1 MPWSSIAAG
10 AVSIAFWFYK
20 NLEREEVK
28 NTQTDIESKLK
39 AIFKKVLDI
48 KESEIV
54 PGAKLDESLGI
65 DSTEMVEISV
75 VIKKELGISLKGDE
89 LKKTHS
95 FNDIVGILKT
105 KWKL

>member
-1 MPWSSIAAG
+1 M
-10 AVSIAFWFYK
+10 AVEQK
-20 NLEREEVK
+20 VKEV
-28 NTQTDIESKLK
+28 L
-39 AIFKKVLDI
+39 KKVLDI

-75 VIKKELGISLKGDE
+75 AIKKEFGIPLKDNE

-95 FNDIVGILKT
+95 FSDIVAIVKAKKPAGSCGPSCCCGH
-105 KWKL
+105 

>member
-1 MPWSSIAAG
+1 M
-10 AVSIAFWFYK
+10 
-20 NLEREEVK
+20 
-28 NTQTDIESKLK
+28 NTQTDIEAKLK
-39 AIFKKVLDI
+39 TIFKKVLDI

-75 VIKKELGISLKGDE
+75 VIKKELGISLKDNE

-105 KWKL
+105 KIS

>member
-1 MPWSSIAAG
+1 MQ
-10 AVSIAFWFYK
+10 
-20 NLEREEVK
+20 
-28 NTQTDIESKLK
+28 TQTDLAGKVKSVL
-39 AIFKKVLDI
+39 KKVLDI

-75 VIKKELGISLKGDE
+75 VIKKEFGIPLNDNE

-95 FNDIVGILKT
+95 FNEIVAIIAAKKPAGSSHGPGCGCGH
-105 KWKL
+105 

>member
-1 MPWSSIAAG
+1 M
-10 AVSIAFWFYK
+10 
-20 NLEREEVK
+20 

-39 AIFKKVLDI
+39 SIFKKVLDI

-65 DSTEMVEISV
+65 DSTEMVEIAV
-75 VIKKELGISLKGDE
+75 VIKKELGVALKDNE

-95 FNDIVGILKT
+95 FNDIVGILKS
-105 KWKL
+105 KI

>member
-1 MPWSSIAAG
+1 V
-10 AVSIAFWFYK
+10 AVEQK
-20 NLEREEVK
+20 VKEV
-28 NTQTDIESKLK
+28 
-39 AIFKKVLDI
+39 FKKVLDI

-75 VIKKELGISLKGDE
+75 AIKKEFGVPLKDSE

-95 FNDIVGILKT
+95 FNEIVAIVKSKKPDGSSGCSCCCGH
-105 KWKL
+105 

>member
-1 MPWSSIAAG
+1 MDTQNQTAI
-10 AVSIAFWFYK
+10 
-20 NLEREEVK
+20 EE
-28 NTQTDIESKLK
+28 KLK
-39 AIFKKVLDI
+39 AVLKKVLDI

-75 VIKKELGISLKGDE
+75 AIKKELGVVLKDNE

-95 FNDIVGILKT
+95 FNEIVDIIKT
-105 KWKL
+105 KG

>member
-1 MPWSSIAAG
+1 M
-10 AVSIAFWFYK
+10 
-20 NLEREEVK
+20 

-75 VIKKELGISLKGDE
+75 VIKKELGVSLKGDE
-89 LKKTHS
+89 LKKTYS
-95 FNDIVGILKT
+95 FNDIVGILKN
-105 KWKL
+105 K

>member
-1 MPWSSIAAG
+1 MDTQ
-10 AVSIAFWFYK
+10 
-20 NLEREEVK
+20 NQTTLEDKV
-28 NTQTDIESKLK
+28 K

-48 KESEIV
+48 APGEIV

-75 VIKKELGISLKGDE
+75 AIKKEFGVALKDNE

-95 FNDIVGILKT
+95 FNDVVGLLKS
-105 KWKL
+105 K